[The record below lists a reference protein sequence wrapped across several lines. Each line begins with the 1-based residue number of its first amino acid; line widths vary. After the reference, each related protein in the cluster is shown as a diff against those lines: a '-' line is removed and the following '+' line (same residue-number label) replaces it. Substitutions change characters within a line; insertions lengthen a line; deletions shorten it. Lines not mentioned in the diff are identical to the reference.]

1 MNLLLHRRR
10 SVGALRRGIS
20 RAIVGILGTLILSSL
35 LTVAARSGVRSLQRQ
50 TSVDTGLVSVSLS
63 SQFAACSA
71 ERTSL
76 KGIVATAQ
84 ENSTSRRVPHVIL
97 EVVARALPSEMWV
110 EKISINGAE
119 LEIVGV
125 APRADDVER
134 LVSSQEFVRTIV
146 GVRIVSTHTDMRN
159 GRQVFQLSAQAPP
172 SLARGAQPGFAYA
185 F

>member
-1 MNLLLHRRR
+1 
-10 SVGALRRGIS
+10 
-20 RAIVGILGTLILSSL
+20 
-35 LTVAARSGVRSLQRQ
+35 
-50 TSVDTGLVSVSLS
+50 LS

-71 ERTSL
+71 EKASL
-76 KGIVATAQ
+76 KGIVETAH
-84 ENSTSRRVPHVIL
+84 ENSTSRRIPHVIL
-97 EVVARALPSEMWV
+97 EVVSRALTSEMWI

-134 LVSSQEFVRTIV
+134 LVSSQEFAHNIV

-172 SLARGAQPGFAYA
+172 SLARGALQGLAYA